1 MTTLFDLTGEALRL
15 QRQIDDAAT
24 DLFSDD
30 PEVVAAATATLESL
44 ICAETDNRKEVE
56 RKADAWCWVIDQ
68 LRARSDARKAR
79 AIALDGL
86 AADDKQQAETLQDRL
101 IQALQK
107 VDPDSAKWELPEH
120 KITSRRSQAVELTA
134 EIIDL
139 PEEFQRVKT
148 TVSADKTAIAAA
160 LKQGQQIE
168 GAALVERRSWKI
180 A

>member
-86 AADDKQQAETLQDRL
+86 AADDNQQAETLQDRL

-139 PEEFQRVKT
+139 PEEFQRTKT
-148 TVSADKTAIAAA
+148 TISADKTAIAAA

-168 GAALVERRSWKI
+168 GAALIERRSWKI